1 MPESIIIICFILIG
15 ILDIINQSEG
25 RKPSWFDYWMMYFL
39 YGLHVVA
46 DYLIPWLL
54 NK

>member
-1 MPESIIIICFILIG
+1 MNEFIIIVCFFLIG
-15 ILDIINQSEG
+15 ILNIINQSKG
-25 RKPSWFDYWMMYFL
+25 GKPSWLDYWMMYFL

-46 DYLIPWLL
+46 DYLIPWL

>member
-1 MPESIIIICFILIG
+1 MNEIIIIVCFILIG
-15 ILDIINQSEG
+15 IFHIINQSNG
-25 RKPSWFDYWMMYFL
+25 GKLHYFDYWMMYFL

-46 DYLIPWLL
+46 DYLIPWL